1 MNRRAFITLV
11 GGAAAAWPLAALGKT
26 QRIALVLPS
35 QPLSVIAET
44 NDEPLWQAFF
54 EELRRLGYIGG
65 QSLLIE
71 RYSGEGR
78 GSPDLARDVVSRN
91 PDVIIAIGNGVVL
104 DFKAVT
110 TTIPIVG
117 VFAFRLRL
125 ELCRAWRGRAAISPG
140 PLWMLGKSSGVS
152 VFNCCGRW
160 CRRRPDWRTS
170 KREHCESSLDP
181 W

>member
-54 EELRRLGYIGG
+54 KELRRLGYIEG
-65 QSLLIE
+65 QSLPIE

-78 GSPDLARDVVSRN
+78 EPPDLARDVMNFRAS
-91 PDVIIAIGNGVVL
+91 PM
-104 DFKAVT
+104 
-110 TTIPIVG
+110 VG
-117 VFAFRLRL
+117 R
-125 ELCRAWRGRAAISPG
+125 RG
-140 PLWMLGKSSGVS
+140 
-152 VFNCCGRW
+152 
-160 CRRRPDWRTS
+160 
-170 KREHCESSLDP
+170 
-181 W
+181 